1 MRAGAADYLI
11 KGQFDGQLLSRSIR
25 YSIERKRAE
34 TALRVS
40 EERYRDLLQ
49 NANDMVFTHDWLC
62 NLTAVNA
69 AMEHITG
76 YSRAELK
83 GMNLSKLLTAE
94 SMETMEEMN
103 VRKMA
108 GERTRAYGVRMRTKA
123 GNIVVVEVNSRMMRD
138 GDKALEFQAI
148 GRDVT
153 QRRAAEQKLR
163 EYAQE
168 IEQKNAELAA
178 ALAALRDKWAH
189 MRGAH

>member
-1 MRAGAADYLI
+1 
-11 KGQFDGQLLSRSIR
+11 
-25 YSIERKRAE
+25 
-34 TALRVS
+34 
-40 EERYRDLLQ
+40 
-49 NANDMVFTHDWLC
+49 VFTHDWLC
-62 NLTAVNA
+62 NLTTVNA

-123 GNIVVVEVNSRMMRD
+123 GVIVVVEVNSRMIRD
-138 GDKALEFQAI
+138 GEKALEFQAI

-153 QRRAAEQKLR
+153 ARRVAEQKLR

-168 IEQKNAELAA
+168 IERKNAELAA